1 VFVSAGERDAYLR
14 RGVARWF
21 RTDADHV
28 DPEREPF
35 EPVAQW
41 PGQYRIRSRADGSC
55 GFLSPEN
62 RCRLHEQLGAAG
74 KPLTCRMFPFTFHPS
89 PGGVVVTASFGCP
102 TIVENRGEPVAEG
115 RGLQTLEVLR
125 GEWSASAG
133 AAPARRTLVA
143 GRSIDGAST
152 RILRESLLAM
162 LGRTEGGVLDL
173 RANVRR
179 IAHALDD
186 LTRSRVLGLADHD
199 FAEYVKLT
207 LPYAAAQAAPPARRP
222 VGRIGRLMQ
231 RGFLYLVTAT
241 RLAIEHRHLSPFA
254 LRLARLRLLAHFHG
268 LWPATGGVNVRALAT
283 GRVDVNDPA
292 LQPLIY
298 HYLRAGL
305 EALGARR
312 RPLLDDLAITVACL
326 NAACALAVMR
336 AAEGGRLVDHHILAA
351 AIMDSVDLVQADERS
366 FAGRV
371 LPRFAAGVEALG
383 MLGR

>member
-21 RTDADHV
+21 RADADHA

-62 RCRLHEQLGAAG
+62 RCRLHEELGAAG

-89 PGGVVVTASFGCP
+89 PGGVVVTASFGCL
-102 TIVENRGEPVAEG
+102 TIVENRGEPIAEG
-115 RGLQTLEVLR
+115 PGRRVLEALR
-125 GEWSASAG
+125 DEWSATAG
-133 AAPARRTLVA
+133 AAPAGRSLVA
-143 GRSIDGAST
+143 GRAIDGAST

-162 LGRTEGGVLDL
+162 LGRPDAGGLDL
-173 RANVRR
+173 RANLRR

-186 LTRSRVLGLADHD
+186 LTRSRVLRLADAD
-199 FAEYVKLT
+199 FADYLKLT
-207 LPYAAAQAAPPARRP
+207 LPYAAAQAAPPAPRP
-222 VGRIGRLMQ
+222 VGHIGRLMQ

-241 RLAIEHRHLSPFA
+241 RLAIERRDLSPFA

-268 LWPATGGVNVRALAT
+268 LGPATGGVNVRVLARR
-283 GRVDVNDPA
+283 RVDVNGPA
-292 LQPLIY
+292 LQPLAY
-298 HYLRAGL
+298 HYLRAGI

-312 RPLLDDLAITVACL
+312 RPLLDDLAITVSCL

-336 AAEGGRLVDHHILAA
+336 AGGRPIDRTLLAG
-351 AIMDSVDLVQADERS
+351 AIMDSVDVTQTDERTLL
-366 FAGRV
+366 GRV
-371 LPRFAAGVEALG
+371 LPRFASGVDALAV
-383 MLGR
+383 LGQ